1 VDIPRSV
8 VSVDEAAA
16 RVEAAIKAKLVTS
29 FAALVDAT
37 DIAVDTLVSIA
48 VNGRREDA
56 RVAAAKEILDR
67 SGLTPDIRVS
77 VDVVTSERD
86 ARLAE
91 LRSKLDKMKHGLTAA
106 IEVGEGQ
113 TA

>member
-1 VDIPRSV
+1 MDIPRTV

-29 FAALVDAT
+29 FAGLVDAT
-37 DIAVDTLVSIA
+37 DIAVETLVSIA
-48 VNGRREDA
+48 QHGRREEA

-77 VDVVTSERD
+77 VDTATSERE

-91 LRSKLDKMKHGLTAA
+91 LRSKLNRMQQSLTTP
-106 IEVGEGQ
+106 IEVGEGK

>member
-1 VDIPRSV
+1 
-8 VSVDEAAA
+8 
-16 RVEAAIKAKLVTS
+16 
-29 FAALVDAT
+29 
-37 DIAVDTLVSIA
+37 
-48 VNGRREDA
+48 
-56 RVAAAKEILDR
+56 
-67 SGLTPDIRVS
+67 VS